1 MKILMFFP
9 GRIDHLPP
17 LMTAATCLAKLG
29 AQVRI
34 VASGTA
40 PESASFLLKH
50 SVELSIEHTGPHPTS
65 YLKRAVLRARIGIR
79 LISEKKKFKPDCIW
93 YHGPF
98 AMEYALIPFI
108 NSDAIVIAHAHEL
121 CDKEL
126 FLGWVSRV
134 VPRRANIVLVPEIN
148 RLWMLKISSH
158 SNASFFLVPNR
169 TSDVVELPDNSNSN
183 TRDSFLQHGGS
194 SQCTRF
200 LIYQGAFMPDRCLD
214 QLIQAFRSVPFID
227 TGLILMGAD
236 FKSEAVKRLIRLA
249 KDDKRIV
256 FLPRI
261 PPPNHQTIAMGCI
274 GGILLYAPVGLNNIY
289 CAPNKI
295 YEYAS
300 IGLGMILPD
309 YPGISNINK
318 EYALGEVCDPT
329 DPLSIKEAI
338 IKLIHKDPETYKHA
352 AYKFLG
358 KTPKPIDSYAEI
370 YNRIKAINS

>member
-17 LMTAATCLAKLG
+17 LMTSAICMANLG

-40 PESASFLLKH
+40 LESASFLLKH
-50 SVELSIEHTGPHPTS
+50 GVELSIEHNGPHPTS

-79 LISEKKKFKPDCIW
+79 LISEKKNFKPDCVW

-108 NSDAIVIAHAHEL
+108 NSGAIVIAHAHEL

-126 FLGWVSRV
+126 FLGWVSRYV
-134 VPRRANIVLVPEIN
+134 ARKAHIVIVPEPN
-148 RLWMLKISSH
+148 RLWILKISSH
-158 SNASFFLVPNR
+158 SKASFYLAPNR
-169 TSDVVELPDNSNSN
+169 PLDDGISLDDNPLQK
-183 TRDSFLQHGGS
+183 RDIFMKYMGS
-194 SQCTRF
+194 TQCNRY
-200 LIYQGAFMPDRCLD
+200 LIYQGAFMYDRCLHE
-214 QLIQAFRSVPFID
+214 LIKAFKTVPFMD

-236 FKSEAVKRLIRLA
+236 FNSAIVQELIELS

-261 PPPNHQTIAMGCI
+261 PPPNHYYVAEGCL
-274 GGILLYAPVGLNNIY
+274 GGILLYAPTGLNNIY

-295 YEYAS
+295 FEYAS
-300 IGLGMILPD
+300 MGLGMILPD
-309 YPGISNINK
+309 YPGMANINR
-318 EYALGEVCDPT
+318 EFALGEVCNPT
-329 DPLSIKEAI
+329 DPTSIKEAI
-338 IKLIHKDPETYKHA
+338 IRLLDKRPDEHKSIAKN
-352 AYKFLG
+352 FLES
-358 KTPKPIDSYAEI
+358 TPKPKEYYCEI
-370 YNRIKAINS
+370 YNHIKRLTL